1 MKYIK
6 LFDIDSDR
14 VSYEDSENYIE
25 PYVSYVDGDNTVHY
39 GGGDTPEE
47 TPVKV
52 AAESSGQYWIG
63 KYEKLP
69 SSSPIVLMGCD
80 MNTSNLTLVSST
92 GTVLASGANPI
103 NLVEERIK
111 SQMAA
116 AGKSVEE
123 VQVWHIEVTSGSQ
136 IENWDTYQEIP
147 AI

>member
-1 MKYIK
+1 MNNEKQHSEYKIIETVATPT
-6 LFDIDSDR
+6 FDG
-14 VSYEDSENYIE
+14 VSVETHPEDQLE
-25 PYVSYVDGDNTVHY
+25 

-47 TPVKV
+47 TSVKV

-69 SSSPIVLMGCD
+69 GSSPIVLMGCD
-80 MNTSNLTLVSST
+80 MNTSNLTLVDST

-111 SQMAA
+111 SQMAE